1 MIQDRVQMIRQMIQ
15 DRVQMVQDQVDDPG
29 FSSDNPGL
37 G

>member
-29 FSSDNPGL
+29 LGSDNPGL

>member
-29 FSSDNPGL
+29 FGSDNPGL